1 MNAPT
6 KKKQI
11 MNYIE
16 SQTLQN
22 RIASLYGGDAKK
34 AEKFKATLINVAL
47 DRALASCS
55 AESIVK
61 SALAIAEAQLP
72 ISKTLGLAYI
82 VPFGKEAQPII
93 SYKGYKH
100 LLRRDGI
107 LLKAR
112 DVYKTDNF
120 AIEHIGFDARFYL
133 QPSGR
138 QSDEKWQRENLIGV
152 WVSLKYID
160 MGEVE
165 NVFVDRATLDKLSN
179 MSQSRN
185 SKYSPYNTGFWLEM
199 YIAKAVGYVA
209 RKIGVSGEYIDKAF
223 EIDNQ
228 THPVKNAKPTTLDDD
243 ILEAE
248 VEQLE
253 EEEND
258 GANEQ
263 S

>member
-6 KKKQI
+6 KKQQI
-11 MNYIE
+11 MRYVE
-16 SQTLQN
+16 SKTLQD
-22 RIASLYGGDAKK
+22 RIASLYGGDASK

-47 DRALASCS
+47 DRSLASCS

-112 DVYKTDNF
+112 EVYKSDRF
-120 AIEHIGFDARFYL
+120 AIEHVGFDDRFYL
-133 QPSGR
+133 QPQDR
-138 QSDEKWQRENLIGV
+138 QSDEKWIKDNLIGI

-165 NVFVDRATLDKLSN
+165 NVFVERATLDKLAN
-179 MSQSRN
+179 MSQARN

-223 EIDNQ
+223 DIDNQ
-228 THPVKNAKPTTLDDD
+228 THPIENAKPTTLDDD
-243 ILEAE
+243 ILDAE
-248 VEQLE
+248 VEQIE
-253 EEEND
+253 EESND
-258 GANEQ
+258 GTNEQ